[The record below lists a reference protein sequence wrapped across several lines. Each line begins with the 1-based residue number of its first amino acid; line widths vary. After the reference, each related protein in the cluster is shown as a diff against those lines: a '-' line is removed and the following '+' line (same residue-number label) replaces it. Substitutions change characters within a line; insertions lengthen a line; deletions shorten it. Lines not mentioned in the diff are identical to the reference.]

1 MDIQAAT
8 PPAEVMGRVA
18 SYVLPRMSGR
28 LEAAGQT
35 ACLRLEQRW
44 VSGWWSC
51 TSMQGEGWMEDGP
64 GGQEDSSAVSLR
76 KLRECGLW

>member
-1 MDIQAAT
+1 MGESGFIRAA
-8 PPAEVMGRVA
+8 EDVG
-18 SYVLPRMSGR
+18 LNLR
-28 LEAAGQT
+28 LQDRQT

-51 TSMQGEGWMEDGP
+51 TSMQGEGWMEARP

-76 KLRECGLW
+76 NCENVDCGEGYEGRVW